1 MPVRMLRVG
10 DHDSEWA
17 GLLLHRR
24 PDACSYGYLVTLPF
38 RGSALYLPLD
48 SEQALPGV
56 PIFARRAAEAFRR
69 ASQFDDQLYAKLLW
83 LQPDGNVEVLCDL
96 FDPPPPPSS
105 CPPPSCERWRRHNS
119 KTSRAPWP
127 RHASNS
133 MARHARAPAL

>member
-1 MPVRMLRVG
+1 LIAAPAVIEPWPDLTSPVRMLRVG

-96 FDPPPPPSS
+96 FDPPPTPEQLP
-105 CPPPSCERWRRHNS
+105 
-119 KTSRAPWP
+119 TAFLRAV
-127 RHASNS
+127 A
-133 MARHARAPAL
+133 AAQFKDKQGTLA